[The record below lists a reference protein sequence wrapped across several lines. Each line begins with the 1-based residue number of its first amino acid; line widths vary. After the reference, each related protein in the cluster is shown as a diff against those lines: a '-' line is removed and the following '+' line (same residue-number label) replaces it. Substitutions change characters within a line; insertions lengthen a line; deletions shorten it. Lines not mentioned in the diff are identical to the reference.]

1 MNLGVSYAI
10 QGSWKKSE
18 AAFRKVIA
26 LDINKHKA
34 HKGLM
39 VSLRKQG
46 RYLEA
51 VEAADRALMVRSDF
65 IAARLNKAAALE
77 ALGRMPEARQELVAI
92 QKAQA
97 VLNVEGSVPE
107 ESP

>member
-10 QGSWKKSE
+10 QGLWKKSE
-18 AAFRKVIA
+18 ATFRKLIA

-39 VSLRKQG
+39 VALRKQG

-51 VEAADRALMVRSDF
+51 VEAADRALLVHSDF
-65 IAARLNKAAALE
+65 ITARFNKAAALK
-77 ALGRMPEARQELVAI
+77 ALGRMPEARRELVAI
-92 QKAQA
+92 QKARA
-97 VLNVEGSVPE
+97 LLEVEVNVQEGP
-107 ESP
+107 P